1 LRTDSLHISDAPLG
15 LTWCSWLLTCAHTA
29 WTSSSAPL
37 LFCTFGKVTMENLWI
52 SRGQLALCQEK
63 RIERRQTVRSAG
75 CKVLA
80 PNAGFLLASMPS
92 DCRYRPKECFFSQSV
107 SVSVPRQISGISN
120 THSAGLLKYIPATSE
135 DKPVH
140 SWTPSI
146 RRIRV
151 SSYSYLPKYMMD
163 KYP

>member
-1 LRTDSLHISDAPLG
+1 
-15 LTWCSWLLTCAHTA
+15 
-29 WTSSSAPL
+29 
-37 LFCTFGKVTMENLWI
+37 MENLWI

-92 DCRYRPKECFFSQSV
+92 YCRYRPKECFFSQSV
-107 SVSVPRQISGISN
+107 SVFVPQQISGISN

-135 DKPVH
+135 DMPVN

-146 RRIRV
+146 RRVRV
-151 SSYSYLPKYMMD
+151 SSYSYLPKYLMD